1 VDGFH
6 GSRPRFAR
14 LKTSRTGGFQP
25 MDLEKLLKEATE
37 LRRQIEQLP
46 QLIAQ
51 DGLTIQGGDIR
62 FIVKLQ
68 TEIAA
73 FSALQDHLA
82 EIVRGGTTS

>member
-1 VDGFH
+1 
-6 GSRPRFAR
+6 
-14 LKTSRTGGFQP
+14 

-73 FSALQDHLA
+73 LSALQDHLA